1 MKNWVEY
8 SRKEENCKRKTASPP
23 TLTKNF
29 LYTKFLL
36 LAYQRL
42 NSTNDKNHH
51 KKIDRKR
58 SEKSKWERKILFH
71 GNYLEQIM
79 IREGEG
85 RGQMK
90 EYTRN
95 VNWVFII
102 FEGVWFLIGNARFS
116 SQNFFF
122 FSRKW
127 EFRTRWD
134 FLNVWQTDA
143 IKLFLHFPLIP
154 YHFLIILSPSLVL
167 FILSPSLALSARYE
181 AKKTSLLLN
190 RNFLNSQNYARVST

>member
-8 SRKEENCKRKTASPP
+8 SRKEEKFERKSATPP
-23 TLTKNF
+23 TLTKIF
-29 LYTKFLL
+29 RYTKFLL

-116 SQNFFF
+116 SQNFC
-122 FSRKW
+122 
-127 EFRTRWD
+127 
-134 FLNVWQTDA
+134 
-143 IKLFLHFPLIP
+143 LFQENGNLGQDGIFWMCDRLWCNQ
-154 YHFLIILSPSLVL
+154 II
-167 FILSPSLALSARYE
+167 FILLI
-181 AKKTSLLLN
+181 
-190 RNFLNSQNYARVST
+190 